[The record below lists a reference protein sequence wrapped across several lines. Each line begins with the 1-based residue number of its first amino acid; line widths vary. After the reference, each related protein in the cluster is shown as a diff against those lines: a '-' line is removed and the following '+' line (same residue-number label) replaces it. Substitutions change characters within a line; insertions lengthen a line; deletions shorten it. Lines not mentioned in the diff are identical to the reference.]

1 MYVIGTAG
9 HVDHG
14 KSTLVQALTGINP
27 DRLVEEQKRGMTIEL
42 GFAWLT
48 LPSGAE
54 VSLVDVPGHERFIKH
69 MLAGV
74 GGFDAAMLV
83 IAADESVMPQTR
95 EHLAIIDLL
104 EISHGLVVI
113 TKADMVDAEWLPL
126 VVEDVRRQIADSRL
140 AQAPIVV
147 VSARTGQGMDDLRA
161 ALTQL
166 VPQLPPPQ
174 RRDEPARLWV
184 DRVFSVDGFGAVV
197 TGTLLAD
204 TFKIGD
210 EVSILPRG
218 ETARIR
224 GIQMHRQ
231 RLEVAQPGTRVAL
244 NLSGISHN
252 DLRRGDLVV
261 LPQRMATTQRIDVRL
276 RTTSIAPRPIRQG
289 MQLDVFV
296 GSAESSCRVTV
307 LDGDEIA
314 PGASGLVQ
322 LHLTSPLPLWRGDRL
337 IVRQASPSV
346 TLGGGRVIDTQPLR
360 HRRNRPEVIAALT
373 ALERATP
380 ADLCWAVIRGKL
392 VHITE
397 VIQQT
402 HLAPAVVARTVADL
416 VPAVQIG
423 EWVVDRDVLHSMY
436 EKTNKAIHSYMTRY
450 PLRVG
455 MPREELRRRLDVGM
469 PAFEVLLN
477 VWQNA
482 IERIGDGL
490 VRHVGYQVTLTPAQQ
505 REVQAVVTALR
516 TAPYSP
522 PDVVIDRELLMYL
535 VMTGQVVEVND
546 GIVYAASAW
555 HEMYQWVLQTIDE
568 MGSVSVAQM
577 RDRFG
582 TTRKYALAVLEY
594 LDAKRVTRRQDD
606 VRVRFRG

>member
-14 KSTLVQALTGINP
+14 KSTLVHALTGINP
-27 DRLVEEQKRGMTIEL
+27 DRLAEEQKRGMTIEL

-95 EHLAIIDLL
+95 EHLAILDLL

-126 VVEDVRRQIADSRL
+126 VVEDVRRQLSESRL
-140 AQAPIVV
+140 AQVPIVV
-147 VSARTGQGMDDLRA
+147 LSARTGQGMDDLRV
-161 ALTQL
+161 ALDQL
-166 VPQLPPPQ
+166 VRQLPTPQ

-204 TFKIGD
+204 TLKTGD
-210 EVSILPRG
+210 EVVVLPRG
-218 ETARIR
+218 LPARIR

-231 RLEVAQPGTRVAL
+231 RLGVAIPGTRVAL
-244 NLSGISHN
+244 NLAGISHN
-252 DLRRGDLVV
+252 DIRRGDLVV
-261 LPQRMATTQRIDVRL
+261 LPNRMGVTQRIDVRL
-276 RTTSIAPRPIRQG
+276 RTTTIAPRPITQG
-289 MQLDVFV
+289 MNLDVFV

-307 LDGDEIA
+307 LDGDEIL

-322 LHLTSPLPLWRGDRL
+322 LHLTNPLPLWRGDRL
-337 IVRQASPSV
+337 IVRQASPSM
-346 TLGGGRVIDTQPLR
+346 TLGGGRVIDPQPMR
-360 HRRNRPEVIAALT
+360 HRRQRPEVIAALT

-380 ADLCWAVIRGKL
+380 ADLCWAVIRGKF
-392 VHITE
+392 VHINE
-397 VIQQT
+397 VIHQT
-402 HLAPAVVARTVADL
+402 HLADTVVIQTLASLAYARQL
-416 VPAVQIG
+416 G
-423 EWVVDRDVLHSMY
+423 EWVGDVETLRGLREKSDKALHSY
-436 EKTNKAIHSYMTRY
+436 AARY

-455 MPREELRRRLDVGM
+455 MPREELRRRLDVSM
-469 PAFEVLLN
+469 PAFDVLLN
-477 VWQNA
+477 TWSGQ
-482 IERIGDGL
+482 IESIGEGL
-490 VRHVGYQVTLTPAQQ
+490 VRRVGHQVVLTFAQQ
-505 REVQAVVTALR
+505 REVSAILAQLR
-516 TAPYSP
+516 MAPYSP
-522 PDVVIDRELLMYL
+522 PDIVIERELLGYL
-535 VMTGQVVEVND
+535 VMTEQVVEVND
-546 GIVYAASAW
+546 GIIYAVSAW
-555 HEMYQWVLQTIDE
+555 NEMYQWVLQTIDNA
-568 MGSVSVAQM
+568 GSVSVAQM

-594 LDAKRVTRRQDD
+594 LDAKRITRRQDD

>member
-14 KSTLVQALTGINP
+14 KSTLVHALTGINP

-95 EHLAIIDLL
+95 EHLAILDLL

-113 TKADMVDAEWLPL
+113 TKADMVEAEWLPL
-126 VVEDVRRQIADSRL
+126 VVEDVRRQLADSRL
-140 AQAPIVV
+140 AQAPIVL
-147 VSARTGQGMDDLRA
+147 VSARTGQGMDALRV

-166 VPQLPPPQ
+166 VSQLPPPQ

-204 TFKIGD
+204 TLKIGD
-210 EVSILPRG
+210 EVCVLPRG
-218 ETARIR
+218 ISARIR
-224 GIQMHRQ
+224 GVQMHRQ

-261 LPQRMATTQRIDVRL
+261 LPHRMTTTQRIDVRL
-276 RTTSIAPRPIRQG
+276 RTTSIAPRPITQG

-322 LHLTSPLPLWRGDRL
+322 LHLTTPLPLWRGDRL
-337 IVRQASPSV
+337 IVRQASPSM

-397 VIQQT
+397 VMQQT
-402 HLAPAVVARTVADL
+402 HLAPAVVAQTVADL
-416 VPAVQIG
+416 VPACQLG
-423 EWVVDRDVLHSMY
+423 EWVVDRDVLQRMY
-436 EKTNKAIHSYMTRY
+436 DKTDKAIHAYAVRY

-455 MPREELRRRLDVGM
+455 MPREELRRRLDVSM

-477 VWQNA
+477 EWRA
-482 IERIGDGL
+482 HIEHIGDGL
-490 VRHVGYQVTLTPAQQ
+490 VRRVGYHVTLTPAQQ
-505 REVQAVVTALR
+505 HTVQAVV
-516 TAPYSP
+516 S
-522 PDVVIDRELLMYL
+522 
-535 VMTGQVVEVND
+535 Q
-546 GIVYAASAW
+546 
-555 HEMYQWVLQTIDE
+555 
-568 MGSVSVAQM
+568 
-577 RDRFG
+577 
-582 TTRKYALAVLEY
+582 
-594 LDAKRVTRRQDD
+594 
-606 VRVRFRG
+606 

>member
-27 DRLVEEQKRGMTIEL
+27 DRLAEEQKRGMTIEL

-95 EHLAIIDLL
+95 EHLAILDLL
-104 EISHGLVVI
+104 EINHGLVVI

-126 VVEDVRRQIADSRL
+126 VVEDVRRQLSESRL
-140 AQAPIVV
+140 AQAPLVV
-147 VSARTGQGMDDLRA
+147 VSARTGQGMDELRGA
-161 ALTQL
+161 MDHL
-166 VPQLPPPQ
+166 VRQLPPPQ

-204 TFKIGD
+204 SLRVGD
-210 EVSILPRG
+210 EVAILPRG
-218 ETARIR
+218 LAARIR

-231 RLEVAQPGTRVAL
+231 RLEVGQPGTRVAL
-244 NLSGISHN
+244 NLAGISHN

-261 LPQRMATTQRIDVRL
+261 LPQRMTTTQRIDVRL
-276 RTTSIAPRPIRQG
+276 RATHIAPRPIRQG
-289 MQLDVFV
+289 MHLDVFV
-296 GSAESSCRVTV
+296 GAAESACRVTI

-314 PGASGLVQ
+314 PGASGFAQ
-322 LHLTSPLPLWRGDRL
+322 LHLVHPIPLWRGDRL
-337 IVRQASPSV
+337 ILRQASPSI
-346 TLGGGRVIDTQPLR
+346 TLGGGRVIDPHPAR
-360 HRRNRPEVIAALT
+360 HRRHRRDVIEALT

-380 ADLCWAVIRGKL
+380 ADVCWAVVRGQV
-392 VHITE
+392 VHIHD
-397 VIQQT
+397 IQRQT
-402 HLAPAVVARTVADL
+402 HLTHEVVMQTMSTSSKVVL
-416 VPAVQIG
+416 LG
-423 EWVVDRDVLHSMY
+423 EWAIDGDLLNALFTKAEKALHGY
-436 EKTNKAIHSYMTRY
+436 TQRY
-450 PLRVG
+450 PLRIG
-455 MPREELRRRLDVGM
+455 MPSEELRRRLDVSI
-469 PAFEVLLN
+469 PIFDVLLHE
-477 VWQNA
+477 WQRDIERVGDGLLRRVGYCVVLTNQQQRDVQATLTQLRAAPFNPPDVA
-482 IERIGDGL
+482 IER
-490 VRHVGYQVTLTPAQQ
+490 
-505 REVQAVVTALR
+505 
-516 TAPYSP
+516 
-522 PDVVIDRELLMYL
+522 ELLLYM

-546 GIVYAASAW
+546 GVIFDATAW
-555 HEMYQWVLQTIDE
+555 HDLYQWIIQTIDQS
-568 MGSVSVAQM
+568 GSVSVAQL
-577 RDRFG
+577 RDRFQ

-606 VRVRFRG
+606 VRVRYRT